1 MTRRSMTD
9 GTPERPTS
17 SRSRERK
24 ISDLVRELIEQSNLL
39 LRQEIELARQE
50 IEQNIRTAASNAGR
64 IAVGI
69 VLLLLGALVLIA
81 FAVVGLGMLL
91 GGRYWL
97 STLLVALFFLLIGG
111 VLVLRGLSGFGQTSL
126 APRRALE
133 SVQASRAWLAT
144 EVAGMRRLFR
154 RAPLPQRLVP
164 GATEVLAAPPPEALA
179 AGAPRPLAAHV
190 GAALPEPAVGAEA
203 HAGE

>member
-17 SRSRERK
+17 SRSRERN
-24 ISDLVRELIEQSNLL
+24 ISELVRELIEQSNLL

-50 IEQNIRTAASNAGR
+50 IEQNVRTAASNAGR
-64 IAVGI
+64 IAVGV

-97 STLLVALFFLLIGG
+97 STLLVALFFLLVGG
-111 VLVLRGLSGFGQTSL
+111 VLVLRGLSGFGRTSL
-126 APRRALE
+126 APRRTLE

-144 EVAGMRRLFR
+144 ELSGMRRIFR
-154 RAPLPQRLVP
+154 RAPAP
-164 GATEVLAAPPPEALA
+164 EVLAAPVRPALA
-179 AGAPRPLAAHV
+179 AESNV
-190 GAALPEPAVGAEA
+190 GGKA
-203 HAGE
+203 HARE